1 MNLIT
6 IIEPTSCPTCDSTLE
21 LVNDQLFCRNNECDA
36 KASKIIEHF
45 AKTLKIKG
53 LGPRTIDKLPLNSIS
68 DIYSIS
74 KSEISSE
81 IGEKLGEKLFQQI
94 EKSKSVDAKTLL
106 PAFSIS
112 LIGNT
117 ASKRLFS
124 KISHVN
130 EITPDSCVSAGLGPK
145 SCANLLDWY
154 YSEFKDNLEYL
165 PFSFRADVQEPTA
178 ESIGKSVCITGKLN
192 DYKNR
197 TLAKDYM
204 ESLGFTV
211 TSSVTKNTD
220 YLVDE
225 EGRKSSKS
233 TKAESLGIPILTI
246 KEILRTHII

>member
-1 MNLIT
+1 MNLRTIT
-6 IIEPTSCPTCDSTLE
+6 EPTSCPTCNSILE
-21 LVNDQLFCRNNECDA
+21 LVNDQLFCRNNDCEA
-36 KASKIIEHF
+36 KTSKLIEHF

-53 LGPRTIDKLPLNSIS
+53 LGPKTIDKLPLNSIS

-74 KSEISSE
+74 KNEISSE
-81 IGEKLGEKLFQQI
+81 IGEKLGTKLYEQI

-124 KISHVN
+124 KISHMNDIN
-130 EITPDSCVSAGLGPK
+130 EKSCVSAGLGPK

-154 YSEFKDNLEYL
+154 YSDYKDNLEYL
-165 PFSFRADVQEPTA
+165 PFSFQAGVQEPTA

-192 DYKNR
+192 DFKNR

-211 TSSVTKNTD
+211 TSSVTKKTD

-233 TKAESLGIPILTI
+233 TKAESYGIPILTI
-246 KEILRTHII
+246 KDILKENLL